1 MSTSLKTV
9 EEKSEEKEV
18 RDVKDNLLKARE
30 EVEEEDLVVTENLE
44 TINPLNQKPPQ
55 KQSQLDLFVPSSPSY
70 LFYILKD

>member
-1 MSTSLKTV
+1 MRTV

-44 TINPLNQKPPQ
+44 KINPLNQKPPQ

-70 LFYILKD
+70 LF